1 MIHTRQAPNG
11 EPKTQRKNL
20 RKARVHTG
28 TSVPKEQNMNHMDGI
43 SYLMNG
49 TKVKISVSP
58 REMWKKHLEDSSVT
72 ENFIPDTTRVEETA
86 HCSEKFLEMSNSGQ
100 YLLAHMRETS
110 RISPGSDGSSS
121 LSDNSHQLKS
131 SCKRGQ
137 LSNSNNEEQTNS
149 KNAIDYNVDT
159 DIHLRKK
166 KKPRTSGRKPQIYD
180 DALDIS
186 EHHTQTRREGEMSNS
201 MESSD
206 TSFSKNKTPEHKLK
220 KKKYAVIKQD
230 LFDITSPTVLH
241 QTKQLMKDTWK
252 KTGNLNVD
260 PEITKS
266 CDQPKI
272 FESRSSA
279 DSILNVRPKN
289 ALRKKVPRP
298 HGKNPYESLMGT
310 SNNVDPIAELENKT
324 GNVSSGS
331 ASSIAP
337 VPKNVRYNFKQIHL
351 KRCMFDSVVEN
362 PVAEDSVRN
371 MQANVDDPCTSEQQ
385 NKDISAEM
393 DVRKAPAFAKIV
405 GKRNKKHFQ
414 PNYSESVVGNN
425 DGSAEHEKQNNDIA
439 LAENYAE
446 NTLAAS
452 ISAEMDVLKAPA
464 SAKIIGKRNK
474 KHLQPNYSELVV
486 GNNDESAE
494 QNIEK
499 QGSYIALA
507 ENYAKNTFA
516 GIISAEMDVLKAP
529 ASAKIIGK
537 RNKKHLQPNYSE
549 LVVGNNDESAEQN
562 IEKQDSYIALAENYA
577 KNTFAGSISAE
588 MDVMKAPASAKIVG
602 KRNKKHLQPN
612 YSELAVG
619 NNDKSAEPTVE
630 KQHSDIALDE
640 NYAQNGLAAN
650 TKESV
655 EVSATNLF
663 IMKVLGKKIDP
674 VSPHTFELSGMQGD
688 SHKNHNLE
696 GSRQTNDGDYN
707 NSVDILVKRKAFH
720 GLKHT
725 SEYDCHTLPEF
736 GRPVE
741 SPSYSL
747 TISKFK
753 PKITSSKI
761 VVDKDE
767 IIEQCPPTLAALQ
780 QEATSN
786 MLKVTHKEKQ
796 TYQSDNPI
804 AHQPRVSDHESEETK
819 CKERKK
825 CYNSV
830 CDNTLSSDLT
840 FDPDNVP
847 HSTMVKSSSKKEHP
861 PSAMRKIE
869 TKTRRSLAASFL
881 ELAHVSTESSETVSS
896 GTEKAGIRNNNFTLN
911 GRESGNEPTIES
923 KINDN
928 GMKHSELETNEHHS
942 NTVRKDASFAN
953 KIPVPENLDAV
964 SDHKPITESIPSNVL
979 NFLTSNYRTSEQSA
993 GDNDVSQ
1000 VFGHMRNKT
1009 KSLAK
1014 SRSINS
1020 QDELINADSKNEKKK
1035 QGNNKSV
1042 PGELANSPDHIVF
1055 QKIIKPQNMGCDTKQ
1070 SVSLPGMGSISSY
1083 STSKA
1088 QEKCDNHAEIDQI
1101 SPFNTFAQKI
1111 CNSEVEELN
1120 LRKSD
1125 KASLRAERRKSSNY
1139 SYVAVSSSK
1148 LIETDVS
1155 TSKKGS
1161 NVRSITKMTDA
1172 SIENKTDYAV
1182 APNFSEEHCTSKGTP
1197 ELRELSSPSLSASHI
1212 NKTSHKENFSLSIKN
1227 SSEVRKNVNKN
1238 SAANNVSNAKIVI
1251 SDSPRFSKA
1260 NNGKGH
1266 DEYLKDSFHRNRQTE
1281 NEKQSFTDTQP
1292 QLTDDDDANGAEG
1305 ETSMVIG
1312 GLRELTT
1319 PPRSASQINTSHK
1332 ENFSPNTENSSKVR
1346 SKENNKNSIVSPLS
1360 NAKIIHSVSSGLS
1373 NANNDKTPNDD
1384 HFKDSINRNSQTRS
1398 ERRSYADNHPQPVV
1412 DNDAD
1417 GTEEERPVVNTAP
1430 LEESKCIIH
1439 QKKSDL
1445 RQTHGK
1451 PTVHARFLID
1461 GEPYHKPKLARPKP
1475 WINQRFYNHILP
1487 KFDRKFGL
1495 NSSVK
1500 CEEFVKVLCTEVTA
1514 CIRERKNW
1522 DVHVY
1527 SVQKLLR
1534 KYLSVNTYA
1543 HFLIFGEKYLPDEFI
1558 FKVGLTY
1565 EKHYRNK

>member
-1 MIHTRQAPNG
+1 MRNTA
-11 EPKTQRKNL
+11 
-20 RKARVHTG
+20 
-28 TSVPKEQNMNHMDGI
+28 
-43 SYLMNG
+43 
-49 TKVKISVSP
+49 

-72 ENFIPDTTRVEETA
+72 ENFIPNTTRVEETA
-86 HCSEKFLEMSNSGQ
+86 RFSEKFLEMSNSGQ

-159 DIHLRKK
+159 DVHLRKK
-166 KKPRTSGRKPQIYD
+166 KKPRTSGTKPQIYD

-186 EHHTQTRREGEMSNS
+186 EHHTRTRREGEMSNS

-206 TSFSKNKTPEHKLK
+206 TSFSKYKTPEHKLK

-252 KTGNLNVD
+252 TTGNLNVDPEITKSCDQPKIFESRSSADSILNVRPKNALRKKVQRPHGKNPYESLMGTSNNVDPIAELENKTGNVSSGSASSIAPVPKNFRYNFKQIHLKSGMFDSVVENAVAEDSVRNMQANVDDPCTSEQQNKDISAEMDVRKAPAFAKIVGKRNKKHFQPNYSELVVGNNDGSAEQNILHQTKQLMKDTWKKTSNLNVD

-331 ASSIAP
+331 TSSIAP
-337 VPKNVRYNFKQIHL
+337 VPKNFRYNFKQIHL
-351 KRCMFDSVVEN
+351 KSGMFDSVVEN
-362 PVAEDSVRN
+362 AVAEDSVRN

-393 DVRKAPAFAKIV
+393 DVRKAPA
-405 GKRNKKHFQ
+405 
-414 PNYSESVVGNN
+414 
-425 DGSAEHEKQNNDIA
+425 
-439 LAENYAE
+439 
-446 NTLAAS
+446 
-452 ISAEMDVLKAPA
+452 

-474 KHLQPNYSELVV
+474 KHLQANYSELVV

-494 QNIEK
+494 KNIDKQNN
-499 QGSYIALA
+499 YIALA
-507 ENYAKNTFA
+507 ENY
-516 GIISAEMDVLKAP
+516 E
-529 ASAKIIGK
+529 
-537 RNKKHLQPNYSE
+537 
-549 LVVGNNDESAEQN
+549 
-562 IEKQDSYIALAENYA
+562 

-655 EVSATNLF
+655 EVSDTNLF

-688 SHKNHNLE
+688 SHKNYNLE

-707 NSVDILVKRKAFH
+707 HSVDTLVKRKAFH
-720 GLKHT
+720 GLKRT
-725 SEYDCHTLPEF
+725 SEYDFHTLPEF

-804 AHQPRVSDHESEETK
+804 AHQPRVSDHESEETN

-896 GTEKAGIRNNNFTLN
+896 RTEKAGIRNNNFTLN
-911 GRESGNEPTIES
+911 GRESGNGPTIEN

-942 NTVRKDASFAN
+942 NIVRKDASFAN
-953 KIPVPENLDAV
+953 KIPVPENLHAV
-964 SDHKPITESIPSNVL
+964 SDHKPITESIPSDVL

-1000 VFGHMRNKT
+1000 VFGHMRNKN

-1111 CNSEVEELN
+1111 CNSEVDELN

-1125 KASLRAERRKSSNY
+1125 KVSLRAERRKSSNY
-1139 SYVAVSSSK
+1139 YVAVSSSK

-1161 NVRSITKMTDA
+1161 NMRSITKMTGA
-1172 SIENKTDYAV
+1172 SIENKTDYPV

-1212 NKTSHKENFSLSIKN
+1212 NRTSHKENFSLSIKN

-1238 SAANNVSNAKIVI
+1238 STANNVSNAKIVT

-1260 NNGKGH
+1260 DNGKGH
-1266 DEYLKDSFHRNRQTE
+1266 DEYLKDSFQRNRQTE
-1281 NEKQSFTDTQP
+1281 KEKQSFTDTQ
-1292 QLTDDDDANGAEG
+1292 Q
-1305 ETSMVIG
+1305 
-1312 GLRELTT
+1312 
-1319 PPRSASQINTSHK
+1319 
-1332 ENFSPNTENSSKVR
+1332 
-1346 SKENNKNSIVSPLS
+1346 
-1360 NAKIIHSVSSGLS
+1360 
-1373 NANNDKTPNDD
+1373 
-1384 HFKDSINRNSQTRS
+1384 DSINRNSQTRS
-1398 ERRSYADNHPQPVV
+1398 ERQSYADNHPQPMV
-1412 DNDAD
+1412 DDDAG
-1417 GTEEERPVVNTAP
+1417 GTEEERPVINTAP
-1430 LEESKCIIH
+1430 LEKSKCIIH

-1445 RQTHGK
+1445 KQTLGK

-1461 GEPYHKPKLARPKP
+1461 GEVYHKPKLTRPKP

-1495 NSSVK
+1495 NGTVK

-1514 CIRERKNW
+1514 CIRERKNC
-1522 DVHVY
+1522 DVRVY

-1543 HFLIFGEKYLPDEFI
+1543 DFLIFGEKYLPDEFN

-1565 EKHYRNK
+1565 EKHNRNK